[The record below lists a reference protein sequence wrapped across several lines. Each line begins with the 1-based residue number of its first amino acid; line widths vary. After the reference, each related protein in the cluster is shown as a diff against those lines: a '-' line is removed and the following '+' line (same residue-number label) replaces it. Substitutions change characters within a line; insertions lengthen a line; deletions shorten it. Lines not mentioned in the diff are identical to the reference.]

1 MKIRKRSNRRKKKEK
16 NVDSSS
22 ALGIGIRNLW
32 DFGQYSNPSMK
43 PQSKSTEYFSHVI
56 ACKSILDLN
65 IGSTLTDS
73 SISAFLIG
81 YQ

>member
-1 MKIRKRSNRRKKKEK
+1 MKIRKGQTEEKKKEK

-22 ALGIGIRNLW
+22 ALGFGIRNLW
-32 DFGQYSNPSMK
+32 DFEQYSNPSMK
-43 PQSKSTEYFSHVI
+43 PRSKSTKYFSHVI